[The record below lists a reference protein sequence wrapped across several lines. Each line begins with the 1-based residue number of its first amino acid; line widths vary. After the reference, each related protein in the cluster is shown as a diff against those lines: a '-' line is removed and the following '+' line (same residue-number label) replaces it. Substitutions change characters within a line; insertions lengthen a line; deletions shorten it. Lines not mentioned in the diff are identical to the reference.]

1 MTELSELIH
10 RRKTTRSF
18 SMEPVAEAALQQI
31 RDFIPRCRP
40 LVPGIRVRA
49 EIIGIDSVRCILP
62 WKTPHYVAI
71 FTEDT
76 PLALENVGFIFQQLE
91 LFIQSLGLGTC
102 WLGMGRLD
110 PRGSDAPQEADG
122 LQFAIMIAFGRPKGT
137 LFRSGT
143 AEFRRKALHEISD
156 QPDTRLEPA
165 RLAPSSVNSQPWFF
179 LHDGDDI
186 HAFCALQGILSKS
199 VLGKMNRIDMG
210 IALVHLYLSYPE
222 SFQFFSAA
230 QPPAKK
236 GYSYIGSVRL

>member
-1 MTELSELIH
+1 MELAQLIS
-10 RRKTTRSF
+10 RRKSTRSF
-18 SMEPVAEAALQQI
+18 SMEPVAETELQQI
-31 RDFIPRCRP
+31 RDFIAGCRP

-76 PLALENVGFIFQQLE
+76 PLALENVGFLFQQVE

-102 WLGMGRLD
+102 WLGMGKLD
-110 PRGSDAPQEADG
+110 PRGSSAPQEADG
-122 LQFAIMIAFGRPKGT
+122 LQFAMMIAFGRPKGT
-137 LFRSGT
+137 LFRSSA

-156 QPDTRLEPA
+156 RPDPRLEPA

-179 LHDGDDI
+179 IHDGDDI
-186 HAFCALQGILSKS
+186 HALCALQGILSKS

-210 IALVHLYLSYPE
+210 IALAHLYLSHPE
-222 SFQFFSAA
+222 SFRFFSAA
-230 QPPAKK
+230 QPPVKK
-236 GYSYIGSVRL
+236 GYSYIGSIGL